1 MSLLLF
7 WYGGLGFAVPRIVL
21 AILLI
26 VHGWPKVRNLK
37 TNAGNFSGMGF
48 RPGWLWGTIAALV
61 EFAGGILFVL
71 GMWVPYLCLLLMGE
85 FAVIIV
91 WKWIKRMHFVGGWE
105 LDTLIL
111 MMALMIFTLYGGFF
125 LFPFNGI

>member
-1 MSLLLF
+1 
-7 WYGGLGFAVPRIVL
+7 
-21 AILLI
+21 
-26 VHGWPKVRNLK
+26 
-37 TNAGNFSGMGF
+37 
-48 RPGWLWGTIAALV
+48 
-61 EFAGGILFVL
+61 
-71 GMWVPYLCLLLMGE
+71 MGE

-105 LDTLIL
+105 LDALIL